1 MMTQL
6 RLGLIMARLRRSPP
20 GAPRSRVARS
30 QQPLPQTGPAVVTV
44 ALLRAADPSN
54 ADAYYA
60 AIAETLNDYARRY
73 EVDTALRLAHFLA
86 QIGHESGFR
95 AAEENGHYSA
105 PRMREI
111 FGCRGGRRHY
121 DRLADDCR
129 LGPDGQPARLRPK
142 LWLEADSYAGN
153 PERLLAYVYA
163 NRLGNGDEASGDG
176 YRYRGRGLIQL
187 TGKTNYAA
195 FTQAHNARTPQD
207 PRDFVAEPDV
217 LMTELKYAIES
228 AFYYWDARTV
238 NALADLDDL
247 EQVTRAVNGALN
259 GLEDRGARL
268 ASIKKALGI

>member
-1 MMTQL
+1 
-6 RLGLIMARLRRSPP
+6 MARLRRSPP
-20 GAPRSRVARS
+20 GAPRSRVPRA
-30 QQPLPQTGPAVVTV
+30 QQLLPQSGQAALTVTVTV

-54 ADAYYA
+54 PDPYYA
-60 AIAETLNDYARRY
+60 GIVDALNDYARRY
-73 EVDTALRLAHFLA
+73 EVGTPLRLAHFLA

-95 AAEENGHYSA
+95 ATEENGNYSA

-111 FGCRGGRRHY
+111 FGCRGGRAQYERA
-121 DRLADDCR
+121 ADDCR
-129 LGPDGQPARLRPK
+129 LGSDGAPARLRPK
-142 LWLEADSYAGN
+142 LWLESDSYAGH

-187 TGKTNYAA
+187 TGKTNYAD
-195 FTQAHNARTPQD
+195 FTEVHNARTPQD
-207 PRDFVAEPDV
+207 PRDFVAQPDL
-217 LMTELKYAIES
+217 LMSELNYAIES

-247 EQVTRAVNGALN
+247 EQVTRAVNGGLN

-268 ASIKKALGI
+268 ASIKQALGI

>member
-1 MMTQL
+1 V
-6 RLGLIMARLRRSPP
+6 P
-20 GAPRSRVARS
+20 RS
-30 QQPLPQTGPAVVTV
+30 QQPLPQSGQAAITV
-44 ALLRAADPSN
+44 ALLRAADASN

-60 AIAETLNDYARRY
+60 TIVDALNDYAHRY
-73 EVDTALRLAHFLA
+73 DVDTPLRLAHFLA

-95 AAEENGHYSA
+95 PLEENGNYSA

-111 FGCRGGRRHY
+111 FGCRGGRSQY
-121 DRLADDCR
+121 DRASDECR
-129 LGPDGQPARLRPK
+129 LGSDGQPARLRPK

-153 PERLLAYVYA
+153 PARLLAYVYA

-195 FTQAHNARTPQD
+195 FTEAHNARTPAD
-207 PRDFVAEPDV
+207 PRDFVAEPEL
-217 LMTELKYAIES
+217 LMSERKYAIES

-247 EQVTRAVNGALN
+247 EQVTRAVNGGLN
-259 GLEDRGARL
+259 GLEDRGVRL